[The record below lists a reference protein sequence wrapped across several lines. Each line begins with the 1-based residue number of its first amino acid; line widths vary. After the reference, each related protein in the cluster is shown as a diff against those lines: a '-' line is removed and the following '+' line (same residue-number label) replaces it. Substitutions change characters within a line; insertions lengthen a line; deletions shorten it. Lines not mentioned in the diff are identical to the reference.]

1 LSADAQTVPMPQLE
15 IKQHEPEPQTPSMIL
30 LNNAPRAQ
38 GLASQF
44 VATSARVAALARRIA

>member
-1 LSADAQTVPMPQLE
+1 
-15 IKQHEPEPQTPSMIL
+15 